1 MLKATPAN
9 PPFQDRL
16 QRFIGRILPARALRR
31 SLSSSLQSCRRAAIK
46 RNETTNHASSLDL
59 PILAVKSQI
68 EGRRNSFLSVIAN
81 HSQLQEGSRKML
93 WNGIVW

>member
-9 PPFQDRL
+9 TPFQDRL
-16 QRFIGRILPARALRR
+16 QRFIGRILPARASRR
-31 SLSSSLQSCRRAAIK
+31 SFSSSSLQSCRRAAIK

-68 EGRRNSFLSVIAN
+68 EGRRNSFLSVIAS
-81 HSQLQEGSRKML
+81 HSQLQ
-93 WNGIVW
+93 